1 MPTIGQDRI
10 DGAGAGLPM
19 GDAGLRAGSGGH
31 RNVGTLY
38 LSLAVVAGIVGGMLA
53 IALQAGLLPHGV
65 LARWGGGDAAG
76 MWERIATRHGMMM
89 VFFCALPAL
98 FGGFGNWFVP
108 LLTGARDMAFP
119 RLNTLCWLAVAGS
132 FVLALLGLSVVTAPA
147 MSIAALLLW
156 CVGMLGAAINMVASV
171 LNMRAPDM
179 RLRDMPVFVWA
190 QVLTAMMLVMVVPV
204 LAGALTRIVLDG
216 GDVFAHLD
224 TVLRAFAG
232 PEMALLLLPSI
243 GIVSQ
248 VMETFCGVPLLG
260 RMQVIAAL
268 VVMSVGGG
276 AVWTHDLFNGG
287 LGTSDGYHAAAEL
300 LVILAPVVMVLGAW
314 GATALTGHVRPSLPM
329 GWAVGCAV
337 LLVAG
342 GVMSLLPGGMG
353 DVHAATVFAAVFA
366 TFAGF
371 YYWVGKMSG
380 RVVPRMAGLVH
391 LVLTVTGTAMSLSVH
406 QGAPA
411 IAGAVLMGASIL
423 VFAGV
428 VVVTCMRGRGHIA
441 ANYWGMGARTLEWTL
456 PSPVGMDRGNRA

>member
-1 MPTIGQDRI
+1 MPTVGQDRI
-10 DGAGAGLPM
+10 DGAGAGSPT
-19 GDAGLRAGSGGH
+19 GAAGARAGSGAH
-31 RNVGTLY
+31 RHVGTLY
-38 LSLAVVAGIVGGMLA
+38 LSLAVVAGAVGGMLA
-53 IALQAGLLPHGV
+53 VALQAGLLPHDL
-65 LARWGGGDAAG
+65 LANWGGGDADG

-108 LLTGARDMAFP
+108 LLTGALDMAFP

-132 FVLALLGLSVVTAPA
+132 FILALLGLSVVTAPA
-147 MSIAALLLW
+147 ISIAALLLW
-156 CVGMLGAAINMVASV
+156 CVGMLGMAINMVASV

-190 QVLTAMMLVMVVPV
+190 QALTAMMLVMVVPV
-204 LAGALTRIVLDG
+204 LAGALTRIALDG

-248 VMETFCGVPLLG
+248 VVETFCGVPLRG
-260 RMQVIAAL
+260 RMQVVGAL
-268 VVMSVGGG
+268 TVMSVGGG

-287 LGTSDGYHAAAEL
+287 LGASDGYHAVAEL

-314 GATALTGHVRPSLPM
+314 AATVLAGHVRSSLPM
-329 GWAVGCAV
+329 AWAAGCAV

-380 RVVPRMAGLVH
+380 HVAPRLAGQVHFILTAAGTIVSLMA
-391 LVLTVTGTAMSLSVH
+391 H
-406 QGAPA
+406 QGTLAV
-411 IAGAVLMGASIL
+411 AGAMLMGASIV

-428 VVVTCMRGRGHIA
+428 VAATCMRGRGHIA
-441 ANYWGMGARTLEWTL
+441 ANYWGEGARTLEWTL
-456 PSPVGMDRGNRA
+456 PSPVSMDRGNGA